1 MVHPAAMSDRPR
13 SLQFDFYLLQGSLVI
28 LPYASYVGLAGLVG
42 LIFSLLIKFKRTAL
56 DPVTR
61 NGLLL
66 LTGLLLLSCGFANN
80 RAEAFLQLANFLP
93 FFLLFA
99 VVPFVLS
106 TTERLAQLAWVLVIS
121 TVPIN
126 AIAFVEYLLRTSSL
140 PRSIRRIPLIR
151 WVRDR
156 PHSGRAIVMFNHPNA
171 LASYLVLILG
181 LGLGVLFYCARQPSQ
196 ALRQPSSHFKF
207 SLKPRAVLLLHL
219 ATYANLLGIF
229 CSGSRNGLIV
239 AILQLLVFAVLWAR
253 LVQSAR
259 SMWWISLAGIG
270 SILVSTAWLGIG
282 GRSLSLTAWANDARL
297 RLWAVSLDL
306 LRDRPWFGWGLGNYK
321 FQFADRLLELYPT
334 CEAVRTNPVVPV
346 ECADVTHPH
355 NFWLM
360 LATEAGLFVAIG
372 FVAWV
377 GYICVQAVISRLTKP
392 STALDA
398 IFIGYLLAFAGCV
411 AFACFDVTLYDGRVN
426 ALNWV
431 ILAGIYA
438 TGGDE
443 TERKKEG

>member
-1 MVHPAAMSDRPR
+1 MSDRPH
-13 SLQFDFYLLQGSLVI
+13 SLQFDFYLLQGSLVV
-28 LPYASYVGLAGLVG
+28 LPYASYAGLAGLVG

-66 LTGLLLLSCGFANN
+66 LTGLLLLSCGLADN

-106 TTERLAQLAWVLVIS
+106 STERLAQLAWMLVIS
-121 TVPIN
+121 TIPIN

-181 LGLGVLFYCARQPSQ
+181 LGLGLILYGSLRQSQ
-196 ALRQPSSHFKF
+196 ALRQPASP
-207 SLKPRAVLLLHL
+207 LKLLPKPKNVLLLHL
-219 ATYANLLGIF
+219 GTYANLVGIF
-229 CSGSRNGLIV
+229 CSGSRNGLVV
-239 AILQLLVFAVLWAR
+239 AVLQLLLFAVLWAR
-253 LVQSAR
+253 LVRSAR
-259 SMWWISLAGIG
+259 SLWLISLAGIG
-270 SILVSTAWLGIG
+270 SILASAAWLGIG
-282 GRSLSLTAWANDARL
+282 GRSLSPATWANDARL

-321 FQFADRLLELYPT
+321 FQFADRLLELYPA

-360 LATEAGLFVAIG
+360 LATEAGLLVAIG
-372 FVAWV
+372 FIAWV
-377 GYICVQAVISRLTKP
+377 GYVCVQAVLARLTKP
-392 STALDA
+392 FTAPDA
-398 IFIGYLLAFAGCV
+398 VFIGYLLAFTGCI

-438 TGGDE
+438 
-443 TERKKEG
+443 ERRRGEGKG